1 MSAFGLRPGFIHVM
15 DLGVEEARRSIV
27 GCLGDGREMYE
38 VLSFPGFICLR
49 IPEQRRRFW
58 SPRLHLSLE
67 AEGAGHTRVC
77 GTYGPN
83 ASMWS
88 SFLYGYLL
96 VGSVGL
102 FSGILGWCQSSL
114 GMRAWGLWIFFPMLA
129 AAAGMY
135 VLGRVGRQLGGKQT
149 MELHQFFEH
158 AVGRR
163 IDLG

>member
-1 MSAFGLRPGFIHVM
+1 MSGFGLRPGFAHVI
-15 DLGVEEARRSIV
+15 DLGVEEARARIV
-27 GCLGDGREMYE
+27 GQAGKDGSLCE

-49 IPEQRRRFW
+49 IPEERRRFW

-67 AEGAGHTRVC
+67 AEGEGKTRVS

-96 VGSVGL
+96 VGSAGL
-102 FSGILGWCQSSL
+102 FSGILGWCQAAL
-114 GMRAWGLWIFFPMLA
+114 GMRAWGLWIFYPMLA

-135 VLGRVGRQLGGKQT
+135 LLGRGGRKLGERQT
-149 MELHQFFEH
+149 MELHRLYE
-158 AVGRR
+158 AAAGRGV
-163 IDLG
+163 DFC